1 MEMKVFTKI
10 TAAATFGAVM
20 FAAPAVVLAGDC
32 GWKGMKSA
40 HDGSGYTKAYMQGSA
55 ATNQGGFY
63 KTGNYAAKKTAM
75 SAMPDIID
83 TAVSA
88 GSFNTLVTAVK
99 AAGLVETLK
108 GDGPYTVFAPTDEAF
123 AKVPKATLDALLADK
138 EALRKVLLYHVVPG
152 KVSSSDV
159 VKLTSAKTAQG
170 SSVTINATDGVMIDN
185 AKVVKADIETSN
197 GIIHVIDSVILPQS

>member
-1 MEMKVFTKI
+1 MKGFTKF
-10 TAAATFGAVM
+10 TSVAAMLGALMIAPAAVM
-20 FAAPAVVLAGDC
+20 ASDYGM
-32 GWKGMKSA
+32 KGTKSA
-40 HDGSGYTKAYMQGSA
+40 HGGSGYTKADMQGSA

-63 KTGNYAAKKTAM
+63 KTGNYAAKKTGM
-75 SAMPDIID
+75 SAMPDIVD

-123 AKVPKATLDALLADK
+123 AKVPKATLDGLLADK

-152 KVSSSDV
+152 KVSAAEV

-170 SSVTINATDGVMIDN
+170 SSVTINATNGVMIDN

-197 GIIHVIDSVILPQS
+197 GMIHVIDTVILPQS